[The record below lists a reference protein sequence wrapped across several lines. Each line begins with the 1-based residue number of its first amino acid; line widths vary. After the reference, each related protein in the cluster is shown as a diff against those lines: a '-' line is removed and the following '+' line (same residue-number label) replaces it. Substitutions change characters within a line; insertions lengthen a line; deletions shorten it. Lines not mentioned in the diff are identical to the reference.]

1 MLAYKGAMDIK
12 HARWLF
18 KWLKQSP
25 KQERW
30 SNEQH
35 EKPILHTKQ
44 TLQTSV
50 GSGS

>member
-1 MLAYKGAMDIK
+1 MLACKGAMDIK
-12 HARWLF
+12 HARWVLN
-18 KWLKQSP
+18 WLKQSP
-25 KQERW
+25 NQERC

-50 GSGS
+50 GS